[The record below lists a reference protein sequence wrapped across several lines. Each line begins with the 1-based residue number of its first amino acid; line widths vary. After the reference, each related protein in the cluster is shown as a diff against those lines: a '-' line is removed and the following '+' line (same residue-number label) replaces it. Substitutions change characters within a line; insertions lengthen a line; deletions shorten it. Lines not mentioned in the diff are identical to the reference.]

1 VFAVRQHLCCAF
13 FVGRTTKRLFAVRF
27 LSGARQ
33 RKTHGKDLV
42 CRAPDKTSTT
52 KILFAVRFF
61 LAHGKVFFFPY
72 AQRINQVSFIQ
83 KYIVVRFNFGAR
95 QTHVLAV
102 HFCYSA
108 WQSIF
113 FTYFPYVQNPFAP
126 KKLSSPLNIFNSTH
140 TKCHT
145 SC

>member
-1 VFAVRQHLCCAF
+1 
-13 FVGRTTKRLFAVRF
+13 VRF

-33 RKTHGKDLV
+33 RDYLPCV
-42 CRAPDKTSTT
+42 FCRAHDKEKRTA
-52 KILFAVRFF
+52 KILFAVRPTKQARQRSCLPCVFF

-102 HFCYSA
+102 RFCYSA